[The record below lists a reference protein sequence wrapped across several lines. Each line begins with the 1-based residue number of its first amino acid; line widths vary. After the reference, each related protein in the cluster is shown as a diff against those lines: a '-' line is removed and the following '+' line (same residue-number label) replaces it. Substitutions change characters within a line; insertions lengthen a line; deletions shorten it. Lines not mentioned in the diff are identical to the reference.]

1 MHVCITK
8 FKTMSL
14 KTLKTTGLLT
24 LAFLAAL
31 SCKKEEETATLPYL
45 EGDISIVGLEEFM
58 DASTENSRTLRLK
71 PSGAVHPEGKEL
83 GYCWK
88 VAPLMTKF
96 DTTRFENGTDKRNG
110 GGKPSDGSFEY
121 VIKDSL
127 TTYTVYC
134 YAFASGYTSSS
145 AMSYTTLVKSGD
157 NGSITNS
164 GIYDDTFEIKGSSY
178 RYITLGDRDWI
189 NSNVFEDS
197 RYGVPFRNADPMSG
211 VFGRYYNYEDAVNVC
226 KSIGNGE
233 WYLPTENDW
242 INMVKWTVRGNEKAP
257 EINEFS
263 NIYWDKEVNGTPTI
277 AAQLMVNARFNAEDM
292 WTYWPA
298 VGDINNRSG
307 LAFLP
312 TGYANLGVTP
322 TPAVK
327 SGADFPEATF
337 EGLYDYSVFWTA
349 DEVEGEED
357 MAYYRYIFGNQPH
370 FMIGKGNK
378 KTFGA
383 SVRCV
388 RKVQ

>member
-1 MHVCITK
+1 
-8 FKTMSL
+8 MSF
-14 KTLKTTGLLT
+14 KTLKTTILLT
-24 LAFLAAL
+24 LTVLAAL
-31 SCKKEEETATLPYL
+31 SCKKEEESTVLPYL
-45 EGDISIVGLEEFM
+45 SGTVTISGIEDFV
-58 DASTENSRTLRLK
+58 DASSVASRTLKLK
-71 PSGAVHPEGKEL
+71 PSGITHPEGKGV

-88 VAPLMTKF
+88 VAPLMDKF
-96 DTTRFENGTDKRNG
+96 DTTRFENGTDKRTE
-110 GGKPSDGSFEY
+110 GGKTSDGSFEY

-127 TTYTVYC
+127 GTYTIYC

-164 GIYDDTFEIKGSSY
+164 GIYDDTYEVDGTSY
-178 RYITLGDRDWI
+178 RYITIGNRDWI
-189 NSNVFEDS
+189 NSNVFQGS
-197 RYGVPFRNADPMSG
+197 NYGVPFRNAEPMAG

-226 KSIGNGE
+226 KSIGDGE
-233 WYLPTENDW
+233 WFLPTESDW
-242 INMVKWTVRGNEKAP
+242 MGMVRQILLGNNEAP
-257 EINEFS
+257 EVKPYS

-277 AAQLMVNARFNAEDM
+277 AAQLMVKASFNKEEM

-322 TPAVK
+322 AVK
-327 SGADFPEATF
+327 SGSNFPNATF

-357 MAYYRYIFGNQPH
+357 LAYYRYVYGNMPH

-378 KTFGA
+378 ETFGA

-388 RKVQ
+388 REAQ

>member
-127 TTYTVYC
+127 TTFTITC
-134 YAFASGYTSSS
+134 YAFASGYTSLSK
-145 AMSYTTLVKSGD
+145 AGYTTLVKSGPD
-157 NGSITNS
+157 GSITGS
-164 GIYDDTFEIKGSSY
+164 GIYEGHIGEVESRDYFY
-178 RYITLGDRDWI
+178 VTLGQTDWV
-189 NSNVFEDS
+189 NANVFENTKP
-197 RYGVPFRNADPMSG
+197 GAPFRNASAMAG
-211 VFGRYYNYEDAVNVC
+211 VFGRYYSYEEAERVC
-226 KSIGNGE
+226 QDLGDE

-242 INMVKWTVRGNEKAP
+242 INMVRHLVGDDENAP
-257 EINEFS
+257 EIKEYS
-263 NIYWDKEVNGTPTI
+263 NIYWDKEVNGSPTL
-277 AAQLMVNARFNAEDM
+277 AARLMADASFNGEKM
-292 WTYWPA
+292 WSYWPA
-298 VGDINNRSG
+298 VGDPVNTSG

-312 TGYANLGVTP
+312 TGYANLGITP
-322 TPAVK
+322 TPSVR

-349 DEVEGEED
+349 DEVEDEED
-357 MAYYRYIFGNQPH
+357 MAYYRYIIGNQPH
-370 FMIGKGNK
+370 FMIGKGPK